1 MRWCSARP
9 QPAITLQWRS
19 AYVIYDCVYLFAL
32 YGTFNVLFLLRCHTT
47 LDLLVG
53 TITFSSLPAKINN
66 IVGPSLP
73 FIRSIHD
80 TTTFCEDK
88 FGPFFDF
95 FQVFAAFLKNWRRK
109 CSWMHNSIC
118 TAYANSRILARRDDR
133 FAAIIFQS
141 KRVEQPAENM
151 MEPLFCVMH
160 QSEELCTLSPLFCS
174 RRPNLWLF
182 FFFPLSADKKN

>member
-32 YGTFNVLFLLRCHTT
+32 YGTFNVLFLPRCHTT

-53 TITFSSLPAKINN
+53 TITFSSLPAKIDN
-66 IVGPSLP
+66 IVGLLLP
-73 FIRSIHD
+73 FSRSTHD

-95 FQVFAAFLKNWRRK
+95 FQVSMALLKNWSRK

-141 KRVEQPAENM
+141 KRVEQNSQRKIWWNLCLRRAPVWGTLLLISALLLPSSK
-151 MEPLFCVMH
+151 PLTFF
-160 QSEELCTLSPLFCS
+160 SLLPSLC
-174 RRPNLWLF
+174 R
-182 FFFPLSADKKN
+182 